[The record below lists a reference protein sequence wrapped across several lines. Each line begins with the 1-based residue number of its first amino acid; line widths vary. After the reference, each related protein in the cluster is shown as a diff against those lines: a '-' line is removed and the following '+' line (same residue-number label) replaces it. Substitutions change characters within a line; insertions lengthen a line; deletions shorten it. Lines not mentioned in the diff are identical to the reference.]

1 MGQLLSLLAKN
12 AASGIPPAFV
22 RALKRWE
29 ANGTE
34 ARVET
39 QTILRVSRPE
49 VLEELRKSKAGR
61 FLGETLGPVTVIVKP
76 GAQARVLAALAELG
90 LLAESSP
97 DSEAP
102 RISRHLS
109 MQYPDC
115 PSSRLVQANDL
126 TEVVSYLQLFA

>member
-1 MGQLLSLLAKN
+1 MKIASKQGLKVSQLLGLLAKN

-22 RALKRWE
+22 KALKRWE

-39 QTILRVSRPE
+39 HTILRVSRPD

-90 LLAESSP
+90 LLAESTT
-97 DSEAP
+97 DLEAP
-102 RISRHLS
+102 KERGQADKRI
-109 MQYPDC
+109 
-115 PSSRLVQANDL
+115 
-126 TEVVSYLQLFA
+126 